1 MELTIN
7 DEKSR
12 KMFKELMI
20 ELIIERKDLFH
31 EIIVEAMEDIAMGK
45 AIAEGRKNEF
55 VNEEKIMELLE
66 E

>member
-7 DEKSR
+7 DKKSR
-12 KMFKELMI
+12 EMFKELMI

-31 EIIVEAMEDIAMGK
+31 EIFAEAIEDIAMGK

-55 VNEEKIMELLE
+55 VNEDKILQMLE